1 MFFSYF
7 SIFYSL
13 NTHKQKF
20 YWFLRDSLSLR
31 DPYSP
36 SFYFVLSSHQ
46 TATGAHY
53 THNLFLSLYS
63 SVWVFVKKETRP
75 RTMSLRIDTNIFHD
89 QLEEK
94 TETENEKWRERWMRR
109 PGKNGV
115 DSVMLSVRRE
125 NLAQTN
131 QQWRIYWPSWI
142 KSPEIQKAS
151 GMVLSG
157 LWFCFS
163 EILSSLPS
171 SMWYCFHRIVSLLW
185 QNAVKQ
191 NTGYMLLHLLLRER
205 EDHLQGSWGKNS
217 SVWPCGCH
225 DGQDK
230 GRRWP
235 SIKKREVSGW
245 RQPCSHPISDI

>member
-1 MFFSYF
+1 MT
-7 SIFYSL
+7 
-13 NTHKQKF
+13 N
-20 YWFLRDSLSLR
+20 LRRRL
-31 DPYSP
+31 
-36 SFYFVLSSHQ
+36 
-46 TATGAHY
+46 
-53 THNLFLSLYS
+53 
-63 SVWVFVKKETRP
+63 RP
-75 RTMSLRIDTNIFHD
+75 RMRNEERDGWDD
-89 QLEEK
+89 QARMVLIQS
-94 TETENEKWRERWMRR
+94 
-109 PGKNGV
+109 V

-171 SMWYCFHRIVSLLW
+171 STWYCFHRIVSLLW

-235 SIKKREVSGW
+235 SKKEKRGLSMKSTLLTSYLRHLASRTV
-245 RQPCSHPISDI
+245 RK